1 MNDTTFFVN
10 WLMKLMNDMKKPKKL
25 DTVSKSEKSVKSGSA
40 RDRQHEERSR
50 SNRSRG
56 TEIYLTPEPGI
67 PLRKA
72 GERRFVYA
80 KKKRSTCGY
89 QREYDSRGREFIDMR
104 KKSRSYHSRSSRAS
118 FNDGDSISRRRSKKR
133 QKRGMSMRSSSSSA
147 STRKF
152 HYDRNKPRAKKN
164 DKGGR
169 EVDKLK
175 SKEKYRRIGR
185 STSRSYSPNRI
196 IYVEKET
203 EEAEEK
209 AKKEEALIERSSNLR
224 KNEHNAHAHSDHH
237 LTNTEIEEKKRNSI
251 TDEYSY
257 NEKKNKAILKP
268 NPRFVGDKPVPYLQP
283 SATNVNTRDMPN
295 YHANNYGYEN
305 VCVSRNYYQ
314 GNYTMSSQNEI
325 DTMNSGMGSGNYMCS
340 GTSNFLS
347 ARYPNN
353 NVQQK
358 NVNCKMNMGKGV
370 IVPPPQPS
378 FMSTNRYQNSINS
391 NNYLFQKNNMMN
403 VSIPNAPSN
412 DKFITPT
419 FTKRNSS
426 MNVRNPHNNLFM
438 NTSNNNYSKNYM
450 NSQNNL
456 KNSNKNQNEY
466 VDVNPNKQSFH
477 GQNIN
482 KQKLL
487 NESGN
492 NFERN
497 AMNIQ
502 SSSYITQSSVQK
514 FPIHQN
520 LQNVTY
526 NSDKN
531 SPTSHAKTNI
541 QLSHVLDKN
550 AIGEIEGNITNMHN
564 ANAGKVAMLLLH
576 NNCEANQVFTREDAV
591 DVSSAVVKIPKKCL
605 YLPNCQYGD
614 KCRYIHPVENVCLV
628 DNVAIGLIAPSDR
641 SASIYIPISP
651 ANLVSEKRRN
661 DNIVW
666 LYCANYYCNYSHDH
680 VDISNLPEIGTNGY
694 YLNKKL
700 INNNDR
706 GVNSGNFDD
715 KVAQISISMPKTPPE
730 MKKDKNKNEYNENEY
745 IENLLEVEKQEL
757 KGITNEHSL
766 NEIPIEERKQQKE
779 EEEEEI
785 VIDNVNEITEENYL
799 LRSNENENEAVD
811 YNCFDIVINPDN
823 TEEKGL
829 LENIVSK
836 SQDLTENN

>member
-1 MNDTTFFVN
+1 
-10 WLMKLMNDMKKPKKL
+10 MNDMKKPKKL

-50 SNRSRG
+50 SDRR
-56 TEIYLTPEPGI
+56 I

-80 KKKRSTCGY
+80 KKMRSTCK
-89 QREYDSRGREFIDMR
+89 EYDSRGREFIGMR
-104 KKSRSYHSRSSRAS
+104 RKSRSYHSRSSRAS

-152 HYDRNKPRAKKN
+152 HYDRNKPRTKKN

-185 STSRSYSPNRI
+185 STSRSFSPNRI

-209 AKKEEALIERSSNLR
+209 ARKEEALMERSSKLR
-224 KNEHNAHAHSDHH
+224 KNEHIAHAHSDHH
-237 LTNTEIEEKKRNSI
+237 LSSIVLHIVLQTVSSVTILFKLPTVSDYYMSIFFFFFFFPPNHKDNTEIEEKKRNSI

-283 SATNVNTRDMPN
+283 SVTNVNTRDMPT
-295 YHANNYGYEN
+295 YHANGYGYEN

-325 DTMNSGMGSGNYMCS
+325 DTMNSGMGSGNFIGS
-340 GTSNFLS
+340 GTSNFLN

-358 NVNCKMNMGKGV
+358 NVNCKMNMGKGIV
-370 IVPPPQPS
+370 VPPPQPS

-391 NNYLFQKNNMMN
+391 NNFLFQKNNMMN
-403 VSIPNAPSN
+403 VNIPNAPSN

-456 KNSNKNQNEY
+456 KNNNKNQNEY
-466 VDVNPNKQSFH
+466 VDVNPNKQPFH
-477 GQNIN
+477 GPNIN
-482 KQKLL
+482 NKFL

-502 SSSYITQSSVQK
+502 SSSYITQSSGQN
-514 FPIHQN
+514 FPIQQN
-520 LQNVTY
+520 LPNVIF

-531 SPTSHAKTNI
+531 SPTSHVKTNT

-550 AIGEIEGNITNMHN
+550 ALGEIEGNITNLHN

-576 NNCEANQVFTREDAV
+576 NNCDA
-591 DVSSAVVKIPKKCL
+591 SFA
-605 YLPNCQYGD
+605 
-614 KCRYIHPVENVCLV
+614 
-628 DNVAIGLIAPSDR
+628 
-641 SASIYIPISP
+641 
-651 ANLVSEKRRN
+651 
-661 DNIVW
+661 
-666 LYCANYYCNYSHDH
+666 
-680 VDISNLPEIGTNGY
+680 
-694 YLNKKL
+694 
-700 INNNDR
+700 
-706 GVNSGNFDD
+706 
-715 KVAQISISMPKTPPE
+715 
-730 MKKDKNKNEYNENEY
+730 
-745 IENLLEVEKQEL
+745 
-757 KGITNEHSL
+757 
-766 NEIPIEERKQQKE
+766 
-779 EEEEEI
+779 
-785 VIDNVNEITEENYL
+785 
-799 LRSNENENEAVD
+799 
-811 YNCFDIVINPDN
+811 
-823 TEEKGL
+823 
-829 LENIVSK
+829 
-836 SQDLTENN
+836 

>member
-1 MNDTTFFVN
+1 MISNSKEEEKKYQNIITEKLRELLGEYEVDILTEYVWHMAGNVKSSSEFMCNELKDFLGDHTTFFVN

-50 SNRSRG
+50 SNRSRDSR
-56 TEIYLTPEPGI
+56 TRNSITQS
-67 PLRKA
+67 
-72 GERRFVYA
+72 RRA
-80 KKKRSTCGY
+80 KGY

-209 AKKEEALIERSSNLR
+209 AKKEEALIERS
-224 KNEHNAHAHSDHH
+224 
-237 LTNTEIEEKKRNSI
+237 TNTEIEEKKRNSI

-564 ANAGKVAMLLLH
+564 ANA
-576 NNCEANQVFTREDAV
+576 EANQVFTREDAV

-614 KCRYIHPVENVCLV
+614 KCRYIHPVENCR
-628 DNVAIGLIAPSDR
+628 NWPYCAFGSEC
-641 SASIYIPISP
+641 IYIHP
-651 ANLVSEKRRN
+651 
-661 DNIVW
+661 NIPCKFG